1 MTETPPRNPLRKPP
15 RKRFGQ
21 HFLRDPAVV
30 SRIMD
35 SIAPA
40 AADRV
45 VEIGPG
51 DGALTRPLLAR
62 AARVAAVEIDR
73 DLARDLRR
81 LDAPAGRL
89 QVYCEDVLHFD
100 FARLGGALRVVGN
113 LPYNISAPLLFRLV
127 RFHEHIA
134 DMHLMLQREVVA
146 RLAAQPGDA
155 EYSRLSVMGACCFE
169 TQPLFDVAPRAFAP
183 PPKVVSGFVRLLPKA
198 APPPETRR
206 RLDELVRL
214 AFSRRRKTAANALS
228 EVFDRGALER
238 LGVDPGQRPDTL
250 RLDQF
255 MKMVNY
261 KGNETRRA

>member
-1 MTETPPRNPLRKPP
+1 MTEPPRNPPRNPP

-30 SRIMD
+30 ARIMD
-35 SIAPA
+35 SIGPA
-40 AADRV
+40 AADRI

-51 DGALTRPLLAR
+51 DGALTRPLLASS
-62 AARVAAVEIDR
+62 ARVAAVEIDR
-73 DLARDLRR
+73 DLARQLRR
-81 LDAPAGRL
+81 LDDPAGRL
-89 QVYCEDVLHFD
+89 RVYCEDALQFD

-113 LPYNISAPLLFRLV
+113 LPYNISTPLLFRLV
-127 RFHEHIA
+127 GFHEHIA

-146 RLAAQPGDA
+146 RLAAQPGDT

-169 TQPLFDVAPRAFAP
+169 TQALFDVAPRAFAP
-183 PPKVVSGFVRLLPKA
+183 PPKVVSSFVRLLPKP
-198 APPPETRR
+198 APPPQTRR
-206 RLDELVRL
+206 RLDELLRL

-228 EVFDRGALER
+228 GVLDRGALER

-261 KGNETRRA
+261 AGNETRRA